1 MKTKRKCG
9 ECGHSS
15 IYTTT
20 VSAGGGGS
28 APDLLPGAHPWWKGG
43 KLEVYV
49 CGACGHFQYFV
60 PSDALRFVRESKKF
74 KRA

>member
-1 MKTKRKCG
+1 MKAKRKCG
-9 ECGHSS
+9 ECGDSN

-20 VSAGGGGS
+20 VSAGGGGHS
-28 APDLLPGAHPWWKGG
+28 PDLLPGAHPWWKGG

-60 PSDALRFVRESKKF
+60 PSDTLRLVRESRKF